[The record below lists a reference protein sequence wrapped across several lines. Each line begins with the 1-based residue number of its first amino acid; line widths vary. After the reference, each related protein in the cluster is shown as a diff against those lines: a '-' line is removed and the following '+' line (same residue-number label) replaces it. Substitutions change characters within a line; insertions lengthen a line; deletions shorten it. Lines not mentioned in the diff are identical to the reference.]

1 MTKFYHGTDEYR
13 AELIEAEGFLGSE
26 LSEFTDGFKHVSD
39 GVVFLT
45 DKVEEAVEYGG
56 IVFEVEFCDDV
67 EPTFFQE
74 SPNGP
79 GNEFYVSVAAMNRSG
94 LYRRIGGS

>member
-1 MTKFYHGTDEYR
+1 MKFYHGTDEYR

-26 LSEFTDGFKHVSD
+26 LSDFTDGFTHVDD

-45 DKVEEAVEYGG
+45 DSYDEAAEYGG
-56 IVFEVEFCDDV
+56 VVFEVEFPDGT

-74 SPNGP
+74 SPCGP
-79 GNEFYVSVAAMNRSG
+79 GNEFFVPVAAMNHSG
-94 LYRRIGGS
+94 LYRRI